1 LDRATAEGRP
11 NGRPDGEF
19 FVKIVIM
26 TDVHGNLPALR
37 AALRVIRREG
47 YDVIYHTGDAI
58 GIGPYPAEAL
68 DVLLSTPRIV
78 MLMGNHEARFA
89 EGLPQQPPQGMS
101 EMAFEHNHW
110 VHSVLE
116 PALRPVVA
124 RWPYCIRAS
133 FDGLRVTFIHY
144 GLEGTDWTFA
154 PVVQEPTPADLDR
167 IFGGYTSD
175 LVFYGHH
182 HPASDITGRARY
194 VNPGSLGCFQKPLAR
209 FAVLEIAAHGGY
221 TLEKR
226 AVPYDNTDLLQE
238 LTRRRVPARDYIYRA
253 FFGVDPA
260 DFA

>member
-1 LDRATAEGRP
+1 
-11 NGRPDGEF
+11 
-19 FVKIVIM
+19 M

-37 AALRVIRREG
+37 AALCVIRREG

-68 DVLLSTPRIV
+68 DVLLNTPRMV

-89 EGLPQQPPQGMS
+89 EGLPQQPPPEMS
-101 EMAFEHNHW
+101 DIEFTHRRW
-110 VHSVLE
+110 VNSVLD

-124 RWPYCIRAS
+124 SWPYCIRAS

-144 GLEGTDWTFA
+144 GLEEPGWTFV
-154 PVVQEPTPADLDR
+154 PVVQDPTPADLDR
-167 IFGGYTSD
+167 MFAGQTAD

-182 HPASDITGRARY
+182 HPVSDITGRARY
-194 VNPGSLGCFQKPLAR
+194 VNPGSLGCFPEPLAR

-221 TLEKR
+221 MLEKR
-226 AVPYDNTDLLQE
+226 AVPYDITEVLRE
-238 LTRRRVPARDYIYRA
+238 LTRRRVPAREHIYRA

-260 DFA
+260 DFV